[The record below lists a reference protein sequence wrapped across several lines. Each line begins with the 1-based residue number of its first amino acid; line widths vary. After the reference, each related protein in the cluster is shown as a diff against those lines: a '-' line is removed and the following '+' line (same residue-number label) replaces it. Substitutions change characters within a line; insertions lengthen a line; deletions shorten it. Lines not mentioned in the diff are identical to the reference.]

1 MIAWISQNSNDHEH
15 RAISDN
21 IFGQCGKIAA
31 SNIYQARDQPYYRV
45 GNSAL
50 IAIATANAFIAIATK
65 VWYTYS
71 NRKRTLKLQN
81 MTPEE
86 YEDYKLQPRIS
97 EITGLILSFTHEFP
111 GNLKFA
117 GFFPGVK

>member
-15 RAISDN
+15 RAIAAAWYN
-21 IFGQCGKIAA
+21 VFVQCGKIAA

-50 IAIATANAFIAIATK
+50 IAIATKI
-65 VWYTYS
+65 WYAYS
-71 NRKRTLKLQN
+71 NRKRTLKRQN

-86 YEDYKLQPRIS
+86 FEDYKLS
-97 EITGLILSFTHEFP
+97 THDLANNRTDFK
-111 GNLKFA
+111 LCT
-117 GFFPGVK
+117 